1 MIEKIL
7 RIHYYL
13 LFFIT
18 PLVMT
23 SFTSE
28 LFEYNKMMFIYLITL
43 GIIFFWLLKM
53 ILYKKIII
61 KKTPLDVTIL
71 FFLGTQ
77 ILSTVFSIDPH
88 TSFFGYY
95 GRFNGGLISILS
107 FIILYYGFVSTFNS
121 LSEATR
127 LVSSILKISLISSFV
142 VMLWAIPGKL
152 GHDLSCLLF
161 LGQFNNSCW
170 TDQFRPAERIFSTLG
185 QPNWLGAYLTVNFFI
200 GLYFLFRN
208 RFLKRSSLIHFGYLF
223 LNFSSVLFTRSRSA
237 LLSVVVGLIAFAI
250 FAFLKNKDFLDHQ
263 YKKMLILL
271 LGIFVSIAL
280 FKTGIEK
287 IDRFLSI
294 SNYYK
299 ATKSTWKVKNGLTQ
313 QSENTQNSTKLE
325 TSGVT
330 NSSDIRKIVWKGALD
345 LGLKYPLFGTGV
357 ETFAYSYYFVRPKE
371 HNLTSEWDFLYNKA
385 HNEYLNYFAT
395 TGLFGLSSY
404 LVFIISVF
412 IYSWIK
418 LKTQSS
424 KLKAATQNLK
434 IKKDLGISDLDLSFD
449 ILYLS
454 LLIAWVTILIT
465 NFFGFSTTTINLFFY
480 LIPAFLV
487 VISSDQQLT
496 IKNQQFSISRLSWLQ
511 NIMALTLLLVI
522 CYLLFGLTKYYL
534 ADIKYARGDSFSKIG
549 EYQKAAQLL
558 NDANNLKYEH
568 VYEDKL
574 SYVLANIAFI
584 ASYQKENDLAK
595 KMVQTSDELNRRT
608 LKASGK
614 NVLYW
619 KTRAKNYYLF
629 YQITLNAKE
638 LMVAI
643 GALQEAKKY
652 SPTDPKIPYSLAIF
666 YSLLEE
672 ETKEANKKLEFQ
684 QRSLL
689 EIEKSIELK
698 PDYRD
703 GYFLKGQFLSKAGRK
718 NEARKVFNYVLQYL
732 NPNDDEVKKE
742 LDSL

>member
-1 MIEKIL
+1 
-7 RIHYYL
+7 
-13 LFFIT
+13 
-18 PLVMT
+18 
-23 SFTSE
+23 
-28 LFEYNKMMFIYLITL
+28 
-43 GIIFFWLLKM
+43 
-53 ILYKKIII
+53 
-61 KKTPLDVTIL
+61 
-71 FFLGTQ
+71 
-77 ILSTVFSIDPH
+77 
-88 TSFFGYY
+88 
-95 GRFNGGLISILS
+95 
-107 FIILYYGFVSTFNS
+107 
-121 LSEATR
+121 
-127 LVSSILKISLISSFV
+127 
-142 VMLWAIPGKL
+142 
-152 GHDLSCLLF
+152 
-161 LGQFNNSCW
+161 
-170 TDQFRPAERIFSTLG
+170 
-185 QPNWLGAYLTVNFFI
+185 
-200 GLYFLFRN
+200 
-208 RFLKRSSLIHFGYLF
+208 
-223 LNFSSVLFTRSRSA
+223 
-237 LLSVVVGLIAFAI
+237 
-250 FAFLKNKDFLDHQ
+250 
-263 YKKMLILL
+263 
-271 LGIFVSIAL
+271 
-280 FKTGIEK
+280 
-287 IDRFLSI
+287 
-294 SNYYK
+294 
-299 ATKSTWKVKNGLTQ
+299 
-313 QSENTQNSTKLE
+313 
-325 TSGVT
+325 
-330 NSSDIRKIVWKGALD
+330 
-345 LGLKYPLFGTGV
+345 
-357 ETFAYSYYFVRPKE
+357 
-371 HNLTSEWDFLYNKA
+371 
-385 HNEYLNYFAT
+385 
-395 TGLFGLSSY
+395 
-404 LVFIISVF
+404 
-412 IYSWIK
+412 
-418 LKTQSS
+418 
-424 KLKAATQNLK
+424 
-434 IKKDLGISDLDLSFD
+434 
-449 ILYLS
+449 
-454 LLIAWVTILIT
+454 
-465 NFFGFSTTTINLFFY
+465 
-480 LIPAFLV
+480 
-487 VISSDQQLT
+487 
-496 IKNQQFSISRLSWLQ
+496 
-511 NIMALTLLLVI
+511 MALTLLLVI

-574 SYVLANIAFI
+574 SYVSANIAFI